1 MEGKGGGSFPFVKTM
16 THQLIIIGA
25 GPGGYEVGVKAAKA
39 GLQVLVVEARKVGG
53 TCLNE
58 GCIPTKCLC
67 KNASLL
73 QELKESSAFGIET
86 GEVHFDISKAIAR
99 KDGIVEQLAS
109 GIATLMKTPGITFVQ
124 GKAQFVDQHTIE
136 VEGVQYSAPNII
148 IATGSVTKFLPIE
161 GAHSEGV
168 VTSTEMLNLTQVPQR
183 LCIIG
188 GGVIGLEF
196 ASIFNAFGSRVT
208 VIEYCKEILPAFDR
222 DIAKRLRTSLK
233 KQGINFKTGC
243 AVSAIKTEADGKVV
257 EYIEKDATKQEACD
271 LVLMAVGRGA
281 NLSSLNL
288 DDIGIAYTPKGIS
301 VNENMQTSLP
311 HIYAVGDINGLC
323 QLAHAATFQSYRA
336 LNHILGKEDNID
348 FNIIPAAVFTTPE
361 VATVGLSEE
370 AAEAQGIAYSTHKA
384 FYRANGKALAMG
396 ADDGLV
402 KLLTD
407 ADDRIIGCHIL
418 GEHAADL
425 VHEASVLIK
434 KRATLHHLADTIHA
448 HPSLS
453 EILLAAAE

>member
-1 MEGKGGGSFPFVKTM
+1 M

-39 GLQVLVVEARKVGG
+39 GLQVLVVEARKLGG

-73 QELKESSAFGIET
+73 QELKEANAFGIEA
-86 GEVHFDISKAIAR
+86 GEVQFDLSKAIAR
-99 KDGIVEQLAS
+99 KDGIVEQLTS
-109 GIATLMKTPGITFVQ
+109 GIATLMKTPGITLVQ
-124 GKAQFVDQHTIE
+124 GKAKFVDQHTIE
-136 VEGVQYSAPNII
+136 VEDTQYSAPNII

-161 GAHSEGV
+161 GAHGEGV

-196 ASIFNAFGSRVT
+196 ASIFNAFGSKVT
-208 VIEYCKEILPAFDR
+208 IVEYCKEVLPAFDR

-243 AVSAIKTEADGKVV
+243 AVSAIRTEAEGKVV
-257 EYIEKDATKQEACD
+257 EYIEKETTKQEVCD

-288 DDIGIAYTPKGIS
+288 DDIGIAYP
-301 VNENMQTSLP
+301 P
-311 HIYAVGDINGLC
+311 
-323 QLAHAATFQSYRA
+323 RA
-336 LNHILGKEDNID
+336 
-348 FNIIPAAVFTTPE
+348 
-361 VATVGLSEE
+361 S
-370 AAEAQGIAYSTHKA
+370 
-384 FYRANGKALAMG
+384 R
-396 ADDGLV
+396 
-402 KLLTD
+402 
-407 ADDRIIGCHIL
+407 
-418 GEHAADL
+418 
-425 VHEASVLIK
+425 
-434 KRATLHHLADTIHA
+434 
-448 HPSLS
+448 
-453 EILLAAAE
+453 

>member
-1 MEGKGGGSFPFVKTM
+1 M

-39 GLQVLVVEARKVGG
+39 GLQVLVVEARKLGG

-73 QELKESSAFGIET
+73 QELKEANALGIEA
-86 GEVHFDISKAIAR
+86 GEVQFDLSKAIAR

-109 GIATLMKTPGITFVQ
+109 GIATLMKTPGITLVQ
-124 GKAQFVDQHTIE
+124 GKARFVDQHTIE
-136 VEGVQYSAPNII
+136 VEGTQYSAPNII

-161 GAHSEGV
+161 GAHDEGV
-168 VTSTEMLNLTQVPQR
+168 ATSTEMLNLTQVPQR

-196 ASIFNAFGSRVT
+196 ASIFNAFGSKVT
-208 VIEYCKEILPAFDR
+208 VVEYCKEILPAFDR

-233 KQGINFKTGC
+233 KQGINFKTSC
-243 AVSAIKTEADGKVV
+243 AVSAIRTEAEGKIV
-257 EYIEKDATKQEACD
+257 EYIEKETTKQEVCD

-288 DDIGIAYTPKGIS
+288 DDIGIAYTPKGIT
-301 VNENMQTSLP
+301 VNGNMQTSLP

-336 LNHILGKEDNID
+336 LNHILGKEDTID
-348 FNIIPAAVFTTPE
+348 FGIIPAAVFTTPE

-370 AAEAQGIAYSTHKA
+370 AAEAQGITYSTHKA

-396 ADDGLV
+396 ADEGLA
-402 KLLTD
+402 KFLTD
-407 ADDRIIGCHIL
+407 TDGKIIGCHIL

-425 VHEASVLIK
+425 IHEAATLMKSG
-434 KRATLHHLADTIHA
+434 ATLHTLADSIHA

-453 EILLAAAE
+453 EILLSAAE

>member
-1 MEGKGGGSFPFVKTM
+1 M

-73 QELKESSAFGIET
+73 QEIKESSAFGIET

-109 GIATLMKTPGITFVQ
+109 GIATLMKTPGITLVQ
-124 GKAQFVDQHTIE
+124 GKAQFIDQHTIE
-136 VEGVQYSAPNII
+136 VKGTQYSAPNII

-161 GAHSEGV
+161 GAHDEGV

-196 ASIFNAFGSRVT
+196 ASIFNAFGSKVT
-208 VIEYCKEILPAFDR
+208 IVEYCKEILPAFDR

-243 AVSAIKTEADGKVV
+243 AVSAIRTEAEGKVV
-257 EYIEKDATKQEACD
+257 EYIEKETTKQEVCD
-271 LVLMAVGRGA
+271 LVL
-281 NLSSLNL
+281 
-288 DDIGIAYTPKGIS
+288 
-301 VNENMQTSLP
+301 
-311 HIYAVGDINGLC
+311 
-323 QLAHAATFQSYRA
+323 
-336 LNHILGKEDNID
+336 
-348 FNIIPAAVFTTPE
+348 
-361 VATVGLSEE
+361 
-370 AAEAQGIAYSTHKA
+370 
-384 FYRANGKALAMG
+384 
-396 ADDGLV
+396 
-402 KLLTD
+402 
-407 ADDRIIGCHIL
+407 
-418 GEHAADL
+418 
-425 VHEASVLIK
+425 
-434 KRATLHHLADTIHA
+434 
-448 HPSLS
+448 
-453 EILLAAAE
+453 